1 VAGAI
6 VYWRAND
13 RQRSRQL
20 AEEIGDGIAEGREA
34 AGALLKATDD
44 DSEPFDQRS

>member
-6 VYWRAND
+6 VYWRAGD

-20 AEEIGDGIAEGREA
+20 ADQVDAGIAEGREVA
-34 AGALLKATDD
+34 AAMLKTTDQP
-44 DSEPFDQRS
+44 SKPFDQR